1 MRYFAEVINGT
12 VVNIAHSEGEFPL
25 PGWIEYSQ
33 DGSFRLNAAGIG
45 AKYHADKDAFEQLKP
60 YPSWILDE
68 ETLRYNAPIEKPQGL
83 AAWNEILGAWETPEA

>member
-1 MRYFAEVINGT
+1 MRYFAEVINNV

-25 PGWIEYSQ
+25 PGWIEYSE

-60 YPSWILDE
+60 YPSWVLDQ
-68 ETLRYNAPIEKPQGL
+68 ETLRYNAPIEKPQEI
-83 AAWNEILGAWETPEA
+83 AAWNEVLGAWETPE